1 MTGVI
6 EMCKWTIPKQY
17 ARIDPTAPP
26 EHAFKRFEN
35 PIISDAHLK
44 AVRGMLPHTGEY
56 ISVYG
61 WTGWNGGTITREI
74 SKTAHVDGVF
84 FDFDDKDDPQ
94 KAIRD
99 AAEVAAYV
107 GHCTGNFSGAKGAH
121 LWLTCHPVD
130 LIPDL
135 KGHVIRQFVN
145 NLVDVLPELDTLD
158 FAVVGDTS
166 RVRRIIDSVHPKMK
180 LHAIGLTAEELATR
194 SIEEIMS
201 RARDRR
207 GLIQVPEPSQWV
219 TDELY
224 RIQEKILEKRLDRLW
239 FGKQIS
245 DLSYLTALRRLT
257 RTAFRDQTVLYDEIK
272 VLEDEWRRIRTNQQ
286 LDQRGSVI
294 RGERIGATAE
304 ETWLLKAWA
313 EFRATGRAA
322 TGSRKSEHKARV
334 HLAKLANECGWTF
347 SEICD
352 IFTEADD
359 YDPGITERMVQSCI
373 GRR

>member
-1 MTGVI
+1 MI

-61 WTGWNGGTITREI
+61 WTEWHGGQITAEI
-74 SKTAHVDGVF
+74 SKTSIIDGVF
-84 FDFDDKDDPQ
+84 LDFDDADDPQ

-107 GHCTGNFSGAKGAH
+107 GHCTCNFSGAKGAH
-121 LWLTCHPVD
+121 LMIHCHAVD

-135 KGHVIRQFVN
+135 KGHVIRSFVN

-166 RVRRIIDSVHPKMK
+166 RVRRIIDSVHPGTK
-180 LHAIGLTAEELATR
+180 LHAIGLTAEELSALTIDEIR
-194 SIEEIMS
+194 SM
-201 RARDRR
+201 AQNRR
-207 GLIQVPEPSQWV
+207 GLIQIPEPSQWV
-219 TDELY
+219 TDELMH
-224 RIQEKILEKRLDRLW
+224 IEGEIL
-239 FGKQIS
+239 Q
-245 DLSYLTALRRLT
+245 TRLT
-257 RTAFRDQTVLYDEIK
+257 RLYAKEQIPSKTYRFISAILQSPDADRVEIY
-272 VLEDEWRRIRTNQQ
+272 EFIDGMETEWRRIRTKKLVNMPITMQGQ
-286 LDQRGSVI
+286 SPK
-294 RGERIGATAE
+294 EN
-304 ETWLLKAWA
+304 WLLRVVDIFKVSQRMNSIRPA
-313 EFRATGRAA
+313 
-322 TGSRKSEHKARV
+322 GSKVSTSPSEHEARCHIA
-334 HLAKLANECGWTF
+334 HLMDDCDWDRERMHRAF
-347 SEICD
+347 SYG
-352 IFTEADD
+352 DD
-359 YDPGITERMVQSCI
+359 YDRTKTDRHLNSLI

>member
-1 MTGVI
+1 MCNYAAPRQFAYIDPAGKFQRLKTPIPNKERMKAVI
-6 EMCKWTIPKQY
+6 EAVP
-17 ARIDPTAPP
+17 
-26 EHAFKRFEN
+26 H
-35 PIISDAHLK
+35 K
-44 AVRGMLPHTGEY
+44 AVYE
-56 ISVYG
+56 SVYG
-61 WTGWNGGTITREI
+61 WTGWHGGQLTAEI
-74 SKTAHVDGVF
+74 SKTAIIDGIF
-84 FDFDDKDDPQ
+84 LDFDDRDDPQ

-107 GHCTGNFSGAKGAH
+107 GHCTCNFSGAKGAH
-121 LWLTCHPVD
+121 VFIHCHVVD

-135 KGHVIRQFVN
+135 KGHVIRTFVN
-145 NLVDVLPELDTLD
+145 NLVDRLPELDTLD

-166 RVRRIIDSVHPKMK
+166 RVRRIIDSVHPKTK
-180 LHAIGLTAEELATR
+180 LHAIGLAAEELAMLT
-194 SIEEIMS
+194 IDEIMS
-201 RARDRR
+201 KARNRR
-207 GLIQVPEPSQWV
+207 GLVQVPDPSQWV